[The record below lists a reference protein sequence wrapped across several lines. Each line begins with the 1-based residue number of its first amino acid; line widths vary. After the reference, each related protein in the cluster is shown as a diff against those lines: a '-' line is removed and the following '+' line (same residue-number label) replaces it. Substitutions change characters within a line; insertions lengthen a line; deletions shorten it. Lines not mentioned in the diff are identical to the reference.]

1 MSKNKLGGSHTSETV
16 LRCLLR
22 PHWADTYMRGAVSR
36 GNRVSYMALSCCLKN
51 LRKKIGNK
59 PEGS

>member
-1 MSKNKLGGSHTSETV
+1 MSKTNLGGSETV

-22 PHWADTYMRGAVSR
+22 LHWMVYMRGAGRR
-36 GNRVSYMALSCCLKN
+36 GNRVSYMALSGCLKSKEN
-51 LRKKIGNK
+51 GNE